1 MKKNYDFSKAVR
13 NPYSNSRVASAQTTA
28 ALKIPINEDSS
39 ANREDIDLVK
49 RSLEGIGK
57 EYFKLI
63 TTYEPSGIVRERVFC
78 YELYHQIRLN
88 MGTDYALSLNGE
100 IDKRGHVDFH
110 PADQKNPDFVFHL
123 PGTHEGNT
131 LIVEVKGTLTRRK
144 EIIQDFSTILLFVT
158 KYQYQA
164 GIFILYNHSLHEL
177 VEDLGQGLRELTS
190 DPSASSVYIL
200 AISEAHASCE
210 ETSLSALYANS
221 GN

>member
-13 NPYSNSRVASAQTTA
+13 NPYSSSRVAGAQTTA
-28 ALKIPINEDSS
+28 ALNVPINEDPS
-39 ANREDIDLVK
+39 ANREHIDLVR
-49 RSLEGIGK
+49 RSLKGIGQ

-110 PADQKNPDFVFHL
+110 PADQKNPDFVFHM

-144 EIIQDFSTILLFVT
+144 EVIQDFSTILRFVT
-158 KYQYQA
+158 NYQYQA
-164 GIFILYNHSLHEL
+164 GIFILYNHSLHEF
-177 VEDLGQGLRELTS
+177 VEDLGVGLRELAS
-190 DPSASSVYIL
+190 DPNASAVYIL
-200 AISEAHASCE
+200 AIREAHSSCE
-210 ETSLSALYANS
+210 ETTLSALYPNS
-221 GN
+221 VN